1 MSPAKRIATAAITAV
16 LLGGTPGL
24 AAAATG
30 TAGSQ
35 APQQTT
41 QPSKQTENWNQLR
54 VWPRGDTSA
63 RNLEAGRGGRVIV
76 ATPERNND
84 RQQWSL
90 STIAGKQLIKNK
102 ATGTC
107 LTAPS
112 GSRGSVTLRPC
123 DQNDMNQQWTVR
135 NVGQGKVRISPATH
149 PDLALTGGTR
159 LGSAVALRTYDGA
172 RSQEW
177 STVPPGS

>member
-112 GSRGSVTLRPC
+112 GSAAPSRSG
-123 DQNDMNQQWTVR
+123 
-135 NVGQGKVRISPATH
+135 PAT
-149 PDLALTGGTR
+149 
-159 LGSAVALRTYDGA
+159 RT
-172 RSQEW
+172 
-177 STVPPGS
+177 T